1 MRNKKTKAK
10 KLILAV
16 LVMVAVIIVIALF
29 QRSDIQFI
37 VKNTWHQKSLSAE
50 LEKVNFNKNI
60 LKPVAV
66 LDIKKGKTA
75 VIYNSTL
82 SLINDEYPIG
92 EELVFKLV
100 DYKDTGVLMDESV
113 VDNYAKLSA
122 DVEKHTGDHLFVM
135 SHYRNDQVQKTL
147 YEQDKTKA
155 ALPGASEHQ
164 TGLALDLYVSNYAG
178 AGFLKSS
185 AGQFVNKYSWKYGF
199 IIRYP
204 LFKKHITG
212 IKFEPWHI
220 RYVGLPH
227 SEIIYKKGLTL
238 EEYIK
243 GLELGSYYKFKNYF
257 ISRQQGES
265 LLIPSNLT
273 DIVVSPDNTGC
284 YIITGRIT

>member
-1 MRNKKTKAK
+1 MRNKNTIAK
-10 KLILAV
+10 KLIPAV
-16 LVMVAVIIVIALF
+16 LVMIVVIIMIELF
-29 QRSDIQFI
+29 HRPDVLFI
-37 VKNTWHQKSLSAE
+37 VENTWQQKSLSAE
-50 LEKVNFNKNI
+50 MKKVNFNKNI

-82 SLINDEYPIG
+82 SLVNAEYPIG

-122 DVEKHTGDHLFVM
+122 EVEKHTGDHLFVM
-135 SHYRNDQVQKTL
+135 SHYRNDQVQKAL

-164 TGLALDLYVSNYAG
+164 TGLALDVYVSNYAG

-185 AGQFVNKYSWKYGF
+185 AGQFVNKNCWKYGF

-212 IKFEPWHI
+212 IRFEPWHI

-227 SEIIYKKGLTL
+227 SEIIYKK
-238 EEYIK
+238 
-243 GLELGSYYKFKNYF
+243 
-257 ISRQQGES
+257 
-265 LLIPSNLT
+265 
-273 DIVVSPDNTGC
+273 D
-284 YIITGRIT
+284 